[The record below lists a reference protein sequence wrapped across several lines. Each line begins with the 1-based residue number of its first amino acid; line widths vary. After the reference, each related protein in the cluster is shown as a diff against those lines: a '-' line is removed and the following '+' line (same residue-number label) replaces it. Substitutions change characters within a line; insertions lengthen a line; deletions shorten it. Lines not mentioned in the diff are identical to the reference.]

1 MDNEWKNSLRERF
14 SDYSVPEP
22 EGLWEGIEQG
32 MAEKKRRKLLPVWL
46 VSGAAVAAAVA
57 LVVFLHPDKKVESP
71 VPFDVASHNTV
82 VSDVIPDTS
91 VPIPTSDETIPDA
104 VHKIVPRT
112 EEPFIPSTPVY
123 GIIVDKNGEPIVGV
137 AILMRSNHNRGT
149 TNYSD
154 GRFSLD
160 VPEGTELEV
169 SALGYLPITVS
180 AKAGMRIVLEEDEE
194 LLNEI
199 VLGCYASDPSKPAS
213 TKKDIV
219 ENKEAPS
226 SIDARVYGTV
236 VDSDGY
242 PVVGASVISDLRRG
256 QGTVTDADGRFYL
269 DVPPGTPLKID
280 CIGYKSVSVSSG
292 SGIRVVL
299 EDDDTLLEERVVIG
313 YGAGRAWGS
322 SGGTGGKGFSIGAY
336 QSGGQDASE
345 QSQGFGLSKTGPMY
359 TRAVNIGS
367 KQSTGSLMQMLS
379 SNQASSF
386 EAHHGAPMRVGLT
399 FAWNMTP
406 HLSLA
411 SGLNWTSL
419 TSTFEEST
427 TGMRRFTRQNL
438 GYLGVPLR
446 LEAGIRPWKGLR
458 LYAGAGGMVEKG
470 LLANSWTDSYIG
482 DYLEESIA
490 KHPDTGGLLWSVG
503 ATAGAE
509 YRFNRVFGLYFAPG
523 IEYHFD
529 NGSGVQSAYTEKP
542 LHWNLSL
549 GVRFNIQK

>member
-14 SDYSVPEP
+14 SDYSAPEP

-32 MAEKKRRKLLPVWL
+32 MAEKSRRKLLPVWL

-57 LVVFLHPDKKVESP
+57 LVVFLHPDKKEESP
-71 VPFDVASHNTV
+71 VAFDVVSHNTV

-104 VHKIVPRT
+104 VHKIVPHT
-112 EEPFIPSTPVY
+112 EVPAVPSGPVN

-160 VPEGTELEV
+160 VPVGTELEV
-169 SALGYLPITVS
+169 SALGYLPVTVS
-180 AKAGMRIVLEEDEE
+180 ARAGMRIVLEEDEE
-194 LLNEI
+194 LPDEI
-199 VLGCYASDPSKPAS
+199 VLACYGSDPSKPAS
-213 TKKDIV
+213 TKNDFV

-236 VDSDGY
+236 VDSEGN
-242 PVVGASVISDLRRG
+242 PVVGASVIPERVYSA
-256 QGTVTDADGRFYL
+256 QGAMTDAEGRFYL
-269 DVPPGTPLKID
+269 DVPPGTPLIID

-299 EDDDTLLEERVVIG
+299 EDDDTVLEERVVIG
-313 YGAGRAWGS
+313 YGAGGRG
-322 SGGTGGKGFSIGAY
+322 GFSVGAY
-336 QSGGQDASE
+336 RFGGQEASE
-345 QSQGFGLSKTGPMY
+345 QSQGFGLSRSKGLY
-359 TRAVNIGS
+359 RARSNGDGK
-367 KQSTGSLMQMLS
+367 KQDTESLLEMLS
-379 SNQASSF
+379 SNKASSY
-386 EAHHGAPMRVGLT
+386 EAHHSAPVRVGVT
-399 FAWNMTP
+399 FAWEMTP
-406 HLSLA
+406 HLSLT

-419 TSTFEEST
+419 SSTFEEST
-427 TGMRRFTRQNL
+427 SRMRYYTQQNL

-446 LEAGIRPWKGLR
+446 LEAGFQPWKGLR

-470 LLANSWTDSYIG
+470 LMAHSVTSSYIG
-482 DYLEESIA
+482 DFLEDA
-490 KHPDTGGLLWSVG
+490 VRTHPDTGGLLWSVG
-503 ATAGAE
+503 ASAGAE
-509 YRFNRVFGLYFAPG
+509 YRFNRVFGLYLAPG

-529 NGSGVQSAYTEKP
+529 NGSEVKSAYTEKP
-542 LHWNLSL
+542 LHWNVAL
-549 GVRFNIQK
+549 GVRFNFGK